1 MPSAYVA
8 ASQVQSFNFSS
19 FHQRMEE
26 SHPDAED
33 IEDIDGEEL
42 ADLDGERA
50 RNGGA
55 IEQR

>member
-1 MPSAYVA
+1 
-8 ASQVQSFNFSS
+8 
-19 FHQRMEE
+19 MEE